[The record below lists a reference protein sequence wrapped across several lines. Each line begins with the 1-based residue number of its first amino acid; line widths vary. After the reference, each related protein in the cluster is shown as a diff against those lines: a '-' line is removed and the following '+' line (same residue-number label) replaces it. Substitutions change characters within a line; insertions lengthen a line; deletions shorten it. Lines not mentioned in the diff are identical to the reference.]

1 MPLPPDAAPLDHIL
15 ELAHKI
21 IDECPSCAGTASEIV
36 MWANE
41 IRERR
46 PSGEELAVLVDATCP
61 GLPETQRTLL
71 IDGLR
76 AFVRFAES

>member
-1 MPLPPDAAPLDHIL
+1 
-15 ELAHKI
+15 
-21 IDECPSCAGTASEIV
+21 

-46 PSGEELAVLVDATCP
+46 PGREELTALVDATCP
-61 GLPETQRTLL
+61 GLPVDQRTQL

>member
-1 MPLPPDAAPLDHIL
+1 MPIASDAAPLDQII

-21 IDECPSCAGTASEIV
+21 IDECPSCAGTASEIA

-46 PSGEELAVLVDATCP
+46 PGREELAALVDATCP
-61 GLPETQRTLL
+61 GLPGDQRAQL

>member
-1 MPLPPDAAPLDHIL
+1 MPLPPDAAPLDHIM
-15 ELAHKI
+15 ELAHEI
-21 IDECPSCAGTASEIV
+21 INECSSCAGTASKIA

-46 PSGEELAVLVDATCP
+46 PGREQLEALVDATCP
-61 GLPETQRTLL
+61 GLPEDQRTLL

>member
-1 MPLPPDAAPLDHIL
+1 MPLASVAAPLDQII
-15 ELAHKI
+15 ELAHEI
-21 IDECPSCAGTASEIV
+21 IDECPSCAGTASEIA
-36 MWANE
+36 MWAKE

-46 PSGEELAVLVDATCP
+46 PSREELTALVDATCP
-61 GLPETQRTLL
+61 GLPADQRKQL

>member
-1 MPLPPDAAPLDHIL
+1 MLIRSDAAPLDQII
-15 ELAHKI
+15 ELANEI

-46 PSGEELAVLVDATCP
+46 PD
-61 GLPETQRTLL
+61 R
-71 IDGLR
+71 
-76 AFVRFAES
+76 

>member
-1 MPLPPDAAPLDHIL
+1 MPLASDAAPLDQII

-21 IDECPSCAGTASEIV
+21 IDECPACAGTASEIA

-46 PSGEELAVLVDATCP
+46 PGREELAALVDATCP
-61 GLPETQRTLL
+61 GLPADQRTQL

-76 AFVRFAES
+76 AFVRFSES

>member
-1 MPLPPDAAPLDHIL
+1 MPLPPDAPPLDQII
-15 ELAHKI
+15 ELAHEI

-46 PSGEELAVLVDATCP
+46 PSREELTALVDATCP
-61 GLPETQRTLL
+61 GLPEDQRTSL

>member
-1 MPLPPDAAPLDHIL
+1 MLLASDAATLDQII
-15 ELAHKI
+15 ELANEI

-46 PSGEELAVLVDATCP
+46 PGHEELTDLIDAACP
-61 GLPETQRTLL
+61 GLPNDQRTHL
-71 IDGLR
+71 IRGLC